1 MKRAHAPQRTAV
13 LGADREGYTVE
24 VLPNGV
30 RIVVAP
36 LPHLARAHVVVQL
49 RGGPV
54 HEDDETWGMSHFVE
68 HMVFRGTDEHK
79 DVRELSLAADAFGG
93 DVAAA
98 TYRDRVTYD
107 TRCDPDRLGDAFAL
121 LASMIAA
128 PRFGSLEVERAI
140 VEEEI
145 AELFDDDG
153 ADIDAEN
160 ALFGRMFAGHVLAR
174 SIEGTPEHLARFDKA
189 AVRAF
194 HQRMYAGGNVVV
206 SVAGPVSRRAV
217 IDEARRAFAR
227 VPAGLSPPRGQP
239 PRPRRT
245 RGHVEVI
252 RTDAPQ
258 TSARLC
264 IEMPGFRHAQ
274 APVAL
279 VLARLLDDG
288 PASRLQARVVD
299 RDGLAY
305 SVWAMS
311 DLYEDRGVLEIGGS
325 VRHDRVGELVVALAR
340 ELNAIALRPP
350 TSRELEGI
358 TLRYAR
364 DVRDSL
370 DDPAILAESVGKG
383 ALFLD
388 PWRPARAVA
397 AIGAVTPT
405 DVQRLARDGLRAPH
419 LVLSGAPGRVAAG
432 SARRAIEKVVRS

>member
-1 MKRAHAPQRTAV
+1 MET
-13 LGADREGYTVE
+13 LS
-24 VLPNGV
+24 NGV
-30 RIVVAP
+30 RLVVAP
-36 LPHLARAHVVVQL
+36 LPHLARAHVFVQL

-54 HEDDETWGMSHFVE
+54 HEDDDTWGMSHFVE
-68 HMVFRGTDEHK
+68 HMVFRGTDLHK
-79 DVRELSLAADAFGG
+79 DVRELALVADSFGG

-128 PRFGSLEVERAI
+128 PRFGALEVERGI

-174 SIEGTPEHLARFDKA
+174 SIEGTRENLASFDRA

-194 HQRMYAGGNVVV
+194 HRRMYVGGNVVV

-217 IDEARRAFAR
+217 VEEARRAFGR
-227 VPAGLSPPRGQP
+227 ICSGLSPQRGTP
-239 PRPRRT
+239 PAPRRA
-245 RGHVEVI
+245 RGRLQLI

-264 IEMPGFRHAQ
+264 IELPGFRHAD

-340 ELNAIALRPP
+340 ELNAVALRPP
-350 TSRELEGI
+350 TVDELKGI
-358 TLRYAR
+358 ALRYAR

-370 DDPAILAESVGKG
+370 DDPALLAESVGKG

-397 AIGAVTPT
+397 AIAAVTPA
-405 DVQRLARDGLRAPH
+405 DVQRLARQGLRAPH
-419 LVLSGAPGRVAAG
+419 LVLSGAPGRRAAG
-432 SARRAIEKVVRS
+432 DARRAIEKVLRS